1 VAYSL
6 PWGYTPAGR
15 VEGFRQENAR
25 ILLQISQFIPVLK
38 DPSLGADLHTGHF
51 ADTA

>member
-1 VAYSL
+1 LRVS
-6 PWGYTPAGR
+6 GKKTPRIR
-15 VEGFRQENAR
+15 V
-25 ILLQISQFIPVLK
+25 QISQFIPVLK